1 MDIYHILLTTDEN
14 FAQHCGVCMVSLLTN
29 NPNRVFHITVTGL
42 DLSLSTKTNLA
53 RCLDNFP
60 NSILKFIDFPKEKLN
75 YFPQIG
81 QYHKNIYLR
90 LWVDEFFDQNVDYV
104 LYLDVDTLVVD
115 TIDEMFHPQK
125 TDFIIGAVDIPF
137 ADSHKRCHL
146 PLEFGYFNSG
156 VLLFNVQRWRT
167 EHCREQLL
175 MFLIENK
182 DIALNP
188 DQDAL
193 NGVFYRQRLNLD
205 YTYNVITPFFRRYD
219 YQKLGSDELT
229 RVRNEAKIIHFNGRA
244 RPWLYSCNHP
254 YQHKYFDYLSL
265 TPWHTF
271 KPQDKSLY
279 TLMKKRLR
287 ILLGKESFIHISDVK
302 GM

>member
-1 MDIYHILLTTDEN
+1 MNHILLTTDEN
-14 FAQHCGVCMVSLLTN
+14 FAQHCGVCIVSIIKN
-29 NPNRVFHITVTGL
+29 NPHTHFCITVAGMGL
-42 DLSLSTKTNLA
+42 SEGSKNKLQQCVALSDHSELNIVE
-53 RCLDNFP
+53 FP
-60 NSILKFIDFPKEKLN
+60 GEKLEP
-75 YFPQIG
+75 FPQIG
-81 QYHKNIYLR
+81 GYRKNIYLR
-90 LWVDEFFDQNVDYV
+90 LWVDEFVDESVDFV
-104 LYLDVDTLVVD
+104 LYLDADTLVVD
-115 TIDEMFHPQK
+115 SIEDLFQFNQH
-125 TDFIIGAVDIPF
+125 DFIIGAVDIPF

-175 MFLIENK
+175 RFLIENK

-287 ILLGKESFIHISDVK
+287 VLLGKESFIHISDVK